1 MSFNL
6 VVHGDESSYPN
17 VATVYALFDVPISGA
32 LTNSKEKE
40 LIDSKSNNS
49 KNAIKK
55 GLT

>member
-32 LTNSKEKE
+32 SKEKE